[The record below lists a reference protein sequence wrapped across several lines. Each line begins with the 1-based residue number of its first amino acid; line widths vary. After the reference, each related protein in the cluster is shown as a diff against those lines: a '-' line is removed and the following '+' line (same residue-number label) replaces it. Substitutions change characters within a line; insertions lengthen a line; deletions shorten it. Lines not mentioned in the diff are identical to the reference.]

1 MPLTEGVCVATG
13 RLRSQ
18 LTALLAKTVLSQE
31 ALSSGQKQLDR
42 VTPRAS
48 LYRTLRAVGQCGRA
62 LRRSWRPRQ
71 TPIADAAPPRFS
83 ATFIENTSLVR
94 WLACLSILVLL
105 RSGMGSVPN
114 ATKAHS
120 SCWYVSFVA
129 GGKQL
134 LPLDHPEAA
143 AFSQST
149 IRKVT
154 GRAVGKRERLKFD
167 KEWSSL
173 TSTVPGYFIWNDK

>member
-1 MPLTEGVCVATG
+1 MWASIEEIMEAPTDAYRG
-13 RLRSQ
+13 RS
-18 LTALLAKTVLSQE
+18 TAKIFSDFHRKYVVGALA
-31 ALSSGQKQLDR
+31 
-42 VTPRAS
+42 
-48 LYRTLRAVGQCGRA
+48 C
-62 LRRSWRPRQ
+62 
-71 TPIADAAPPRFS
+71 
-83 ATFIENTSLVR
+83 
-94 WLACLSILVLL
+94 CLSILVLL

-149 IRKVT
+149 MRKVT